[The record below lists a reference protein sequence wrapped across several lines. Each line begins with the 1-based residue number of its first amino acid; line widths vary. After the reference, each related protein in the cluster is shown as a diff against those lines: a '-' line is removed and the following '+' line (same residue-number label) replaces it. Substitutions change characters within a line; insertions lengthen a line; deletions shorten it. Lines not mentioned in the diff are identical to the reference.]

1 MNIEQCHVN
10 ITNNSINAYVLVDDN
25 GFGYKVYYKQ
35 FKQLNEVNFEYI
47 KDYGTKITDF
57 ELIKSFFD
65 IKEKELIKY

>member
-1 MNIEQCHVN
+1 MNIKQCHVN
-10 ITNNSINAYVLVDDN
+10 ITNNSINTYVLVDDN

-35 FKQLNEVNFEYI
+35 YKQLNEINFEYI

>member
-10 ITNNSINAYVLVDDN
+10 IANSSINAYVLVNDSN
-25 GFGYKVYYKQ
+25 YGYKVYYKQ
-35 FKQLNEVNFEYI
+35 YKQLNEINFEYI

-65 IKEKELIKY
+65 IKEEELIKY